1 MADDFEVNLSAT
13 RIDEDTTV
21 VTGFLTAEE
30 IQENEARILSAAMN
44 KYESSKQYSVHT
56 NDSTNSNT
64 LTIDYIDELANGIH
78 TNLKNLIAANQL
90 LVKYVDEDGSMGYAY
105 SVIRANTPTNYT
117 MVYDNVLLAEESED
131 TIAEIKSLVNR
142 FNKSVKIERL
152 IRESISTAYLEG
164 NVPIVLRIT
173 KNGYAVDFLPLDVAY
188 PSGYKFNGDPI
199 LEVDV
204 NTLKTKLQ
212 KTYKKTRKNKAI
224 YFENIAK
231 EIEANFSKEILDAY
245 KANEQYAR
253 IDANYGDCITVNSL
267 GRKFGVSPL
276 FRALKPLV
284 VLNNIEAADVSD
296 SKARSKKIIFQKL
309 RKELLGQSGNLKGL
323 AEQALAHDALTQAL
337 KTNLCAYTA
346 PAFVESLEFVSSKA
360 NNDDASKQLA
370 QYMTKYLQALGIEFV
385 DTEVGNYAG
394 VNVSVTQI
402 IRQINYIKND
412 VERVLNKFYA
422 TLLSSA
428 GIDPNLAPTIE
439 IESAESMALEMR
451 IELAKFVYGTLNASR
466 ETSFKLAGLNLND
479 EKLKRES
486 ELEAGLDDIF
496 TPRKTAYTVSGDD
509 DDNSSG
515 RPTSND
521 DKNKQAFDEDYNK
534 SK

>member
-1 MADDFEVNLSAT
+1 MPDDFEVNFSAT
-13 RIDEDTTV
+13 KVDDDTTV
-21 VTGFLTAEE
+21 VTGFMTAEQ
-30 IQENEARILSAAMN
+30 IRENEAKILSAAMN
-44 KYESSKQYSVHT
+44 KYEASKQYSVHT
-56 NDSTNSNT
+56 SDSTNSNT

-117 MVYDNVLLAEESED
+117 MVYDNTLLTEENEGK
-131 TIAEIKSLVNR
+131 IAEIKSLVNN
-142 FNKSVKIERL
+142 FNKNVKIERL

-173 KNGYAVDFLPLDVAY
+173 KNGYAVDFLPLDIAY

-199 LEVDV
+199 LEFDV
-204 NTLKTKLQ
+204 NALKTKLQ

-224 YFENIAK
+224 YFENIQK
-231 EIEANFSKEILDAY
+231 EIEANFSKEVFDAY
-245 KANEQYAR
+245 KANEQYTR

-276 FRALKPLV
+276 FRALRPLV

-309 RKELLGQSGNLKGL
+309 RKELLGQNGEKKGL
-323 AEQALAHDALTQAL
+323 AEQQLAHEALTQAL

-360 NNDDASKQLA
+360 NNDDASKQLG
-370 QYMTKYLQALGIEFV
+370 QYMTKYLQALGIDFI

-402 IRQINYIKND
+402 IRQINCIKSD

-422 TLLSSA
+422 TLLKSA
-428 GIDPNLAPTIE
+428 GFDPNLAPTIE
-439 IESAESMALEMR
+439 IDDAESMELSMR

-466 ETSFKLAGLNLND
+466 ETAFKLAGLNLND
-479 EKLKRES
+479 EKIKREA
-486 ELEAGLDDIF
+486 EQAQGLDDIF
-496 TPRKTAYTVSGDD
+496 TPRKTAYTTGNDE
-509 DDNSSG
+509 DNSSG

-521 DKNKQAFDEDYNK
+521 DKDKQDFDKDYNK
-534 SK
+534 NK

>member
-1 MADDFEVNLSAT
+1 MPDDFEVNFSAT
-13 RIDEDTTV
+13 KVDDDTTV
-21 VTGFLTAEE
+21 VTGFMTAEQ
-30 IQENEARILSAAMN
+30 IRENEAKILSAAMN
-44 KYESSKQYSVHT
+44 KYEASKQYSVHT
-56 NDSTNSNT
+56 SDSTNSNA

-117 MVYDNVLLAEESED
+117 MVYDNTLLTEENED
-131 TIAEIKSLVNR
+131 KIAEIKSLVNN
-142 FNKSVKIERL
+142 FNKNVKIERL

-173 KNGYAVDFLPLDVAY
+173 KNGYAVDFLPLDIAY

-199 LEVDV
+199 LEFDV
-204 NTLKTKLQ
+204 NALKTKLQ

-231 EIEANFSKEILDAY
+231 EIEANFSKEVFDAY
-245 KANEQYAR
+245 KANEQYTR

-267 GRKFGVSPL
+267 GRKFGISPL
-276 FRALKPLV
+276 FRALRPLV

-309 RKELLGQSGNLKGL
+309 RKELLGQNGEKKGF
-323 AEQALAHDALTQAL
+323 AEQQLAHEALTQAL

-360 NNDDASKQLA
+360 NNDDASKQLG
-370 QYMTKYLQALGIEFV
+370 QYMTKYLQALGIDFI

-394 VNVSVTQI
+394 VNVSITQI
-402 IRQINYIKND
+402 IRQINCIKSD

-422 TLLSSA
+422 TLLTSA
-428 GIDPNLAPTIE
+428 GFDPNLAPTIE
-439 IESAESMALEMR
+439 IEVADSMELSMR

-479 EKLKRES
+479 EKIKRES

-496 TPRKTAYTVSGDD
+496 TPRKTAYTTGNEE
-509 DDNSSG
+509 DNSSG

-521 DKNKQAFDEDYNK
+521 DKDKQDFDKDYNK
-534 SK
+534 NK

>member
-1 MADDFEVNLSAT
+1 MSDDFEINFSAT
-13 RIDEDTTV
+13 KVDDDTTA
-21 VTGFLTAEE
+21 VTGFMTAEQ
-30 IQENEARILSAAMN
+30 IRENEAKILSAAMN
-44 KYESSKQYSVHT
+44 KYEASKQYSVHT
-56 NDSTNSNT
+56 SDSTNSNT

-117 MVYDNVLLAEESED
+117 MVYDNALLSAESED
-131 TIAEIKSLVNR
+131 TIAEIKSLVNN
-142 FNKSVKIERL
+142 FNKNVKIERL

-173 KNGYAVDFLPLDVAY
+173 KNGYAVDFLPLDIAY

-199 LEVDV
+199 LEFDV
-204 NTLKTKLQ
+204 NALKTKLQ

-231 EIEANFSKEILDAY
+231 EIEANFSKEVYDAY
-245 KANEQYAR
+245 KDNEQYAR

-309 RKELLGQSGNLKGL
+309 RKELLGQNGEKKGF
-323 AEQALAHDALTQAL
+323 AEQQLAHDALTQAL

-360 NNDDASKQLA
+360 NNDDASKQLG
-370 QYMTKYLQALGIEFV
+370 QYMTKYLQALGIDFI

-402 IRQINYIKND
+402 IRQINCIKSD
-412 VERVLNKFYA
+412 VERVLNKFYT
-422 TLLSSA
+422 TLLASA
-428 GIDPNLAPTIE
+428 GFDPNLAPTIE
-439 IESAESMALEMR
+439 IEDAESMELSMR

-479 EKLKRES
+479 EKIKREA
-486 ELEAGLDDIF
+486 EQAQGLDDIF
-496 TPRKTAYTVSGDD
+496 TPRKTAYTTGNDE
-509 DDNSSG
+509 DNSSG

-521 DKNKQAFDEDYNK
+521 DKDKQDFDKDYNK
-534 SK
+534 NK

>member
-1 MADDFEVNLSAT
+1 MADDFDVSFIST
-13 RIDEDTTV
+13 KVDSDTTV
-21 VTGFLTAEE
+21 VTSFMTAEE
-30 IQENEARILSAAMN
+30 IKKNEDKILSAAMN

-56 NDSTNSNT
+56 TDSTNSNT

-78 TNLKNLIAANQL
+78 TNLKNLVAANQL

-117 MVYDNVLLAEESED
+117 MVYDNTLLTEENENK
-131 TIAEIKSLVNR
+131 IAEIKALVNN
-142 FNKSVKIERL
+142 FNKNVKIERL

-173 KNGYAVDFLPLDVAY
+173 KNGYAVDFLPLDIAY

-204 NTLKTKLQ
+204 NALKTKLQ

-231 EIEANFSKEILDAY
+231 EIEANFNKEILDAF

-276 FRALKPLV
+276 FRALRPLV
-284 VLNNIEAADVSD
+284 VLNNIESADVSD

-309 RKELLGQSGNLKGL
+309 RKELLGQNGEKKGL

-360 NNDDASKQLA
+360 NNDDASKQLG
-370 QYMTKYLQALGIEFV
+370 QYMTKYLQALGIDFI

-402 IRQINYIKND
+402 IRMINCIKSE
-412 VERVLNKFYA
+412 VERVLNKFYV
-422 TLLSSA
+422 TLLASA
-428 GIDPNLAPTIE
+428 GYDPNLAPTIE
-439 IESAESMALEMR
+439 IEDAESMELSMR

-479 EKLKRES
+479 EKIKRET
-486 ELEAGLDDIF
+486 ELAQGLDEVF

-509 DDNSSG
+509 DNDSSG
-515 RPTSND
+515 RPQSNND
-521 DKNKQAFDEDYNK
+521 KGKQNFDKNYNK
-534 SK
+534 NK

>member
-1 MADDFEVNLSAT
+1 MADDFDVSFIST
-13 RIDEDTTV
+13 KVDSDTTV
-21 VTGFLTAEE
+21 VTSFMAAEE
-30 IQENEARILSAAMN
+30 IKKNEDKILSAAMN

-56 NDSTNSNT
+56 TDSTNSNT

-117 MVYDNVLLAEESED
+117 MVYDNTLLTEENENK
-131 TIAEIKSLVNR
+131 IAEIKALVNN
-142 FNKSVKIERL
+142 FNKNVKIERL

-173 KNGYAVDFLPLDVAY
+173 KNGYAVDFLPLDIAY

-204 NTLKTKLQ
+204 NALKTKLQ

-231 EIEANFSKEILDAY
+231 EIEANFNKEILDAF

-276 FRALKPLV
+276 FRALRPLV
-284 VLNNIEAADVSD
+284 VLNNIESADVSD

-309 RKELLGQSGNLKGL
+309 RKELLGQNGEKKGL

-346 PAFVESLEFVSSKA
+346 PAFVESLEFVSSKS
-360 NNDDASKQLA
+360 NNDDASKQLG
-370 QYMTKYLQALGIEFV
+370 QYMTKYLQALGIDFI

-402 IRQINYIKND
+402 IRMINCIKSE

-422 TLLSSA
+422 TLLASA
-428 GIDPNLAPTIE
+428 GYDPNLAPTIE
-439 IESAESMALEMR
+439 IEDAESMELSMR

-479 EKLKRES
+479 EKIKRET
-486 ELEAGLDDIF
+486 ELAQGLDEVF

-509 DDNSSG
+509 DNDSSG
-515 RPTSND
+515 RPQSNND
-521 DKNKQAFDEDYNK
+521 KGKQNFDKNYNK
-534 SK
+534 NK

>member
-1 MADDFEVNLSAT
+1 MADDFDVSFIST
-13 RIDEDTTV
+13 KVDSDTTV
-21 VTGFLTAEE
+21 VTSFMTAEE
-30 IQENEARILSAAMN
+30 IKKNEDKILSAAMN

-56 NDSTNSNT
+56 TDSTNSNT

-117 MVYDNVLLAEESED
+117 MVYDNTLLTEENENK
-131 TIAEIKSLVNR
+131 IAEIKALVNN
-142 FNKSVKIERL
+142 FNKNVKIERL

-173 KNGYAVDFLPLDVAY
+173 KNGYAVDFLPLDIAY

-204 NTLKTKLQ
+204 NALKTKLQ

-224 YFENIAK
+224 YFKNIAK
-231 EIEANFSKEILDAY
+231 EIEANFNKEILDAF

-276 FRALKPLV
+276 FRALRPLV
-284 VLNNIEAADVSD
+284 VLNNIESADVSD

-309 RKELLGQSGNLKGL
+309 RKELLGQNGEKKGL

-346 PAFVESLEFVSSKA
+346 PAFVESLEFVSSKS
-360 NNDDASKQLA
+360 NNDDASKQLG
-370 QYMTKYLQALGIEFV
+370 QYMTKYLQALGIDFI

-402 IRQINYIKND
+402 IRMINCIKSE

-422 TLLSSA
+422 TLLASA
-428 GIDPNLAPTIE
+428 GYDPNLAPTIE
-439 IESAESMALEMR
+439 IEDAESMELSMR

-479 EKLKRES
+479 EKIKRET
-486 ELEAGLDDIF
+486 ELAQGLDDVF

-509 DDNSSG
+509 DNDSSG
-515 RPTSND
+515 RPQSNND
-521 DKNKQAFDEDYNK
+521 KGKQNFDKNYNK
-534 SK
+534 NK

>member
-1 MADDFEVNLSAT
+1 MPDDFEVNFSAT
-13 RIDEDTTV
+13 KVDDDTTV
-21 VTGFLTAEE
+21 VTGVMTAEQ
-30 IQENEARILSAAMN
+30 IRENEVKILSAAMN
-44 KYESSKQYSVHT
+44 KYEASKQYSVHT
-56 NDSTNSNT
+56 SDSTNSNT

-117 MVYDNVLLAEESED
+117 MVYDNTLLTEENENK
-131 TIAEIKSLVNR
+131 IAEIKSLVNN
-142 FNKSVKIERL
+142 FNKNVKIERL

-173 KNGYAVDFLPLDVAY
+173 KNGYAVDFLPLDIAY

-199 LEVDV
+199 LEFDV
-204 NTLKTKLQ
+204 NALKTKLQ

-231 EIEANFSKEILDAY
+231 EIEANFSKEVFDAY
-245 KANEQYAR
+245 KANEQYTR

-276 FRALKPLV
+276 FRALRPLV

-309 RKELLGQSGNLKGL
+309 RKELLGQNGEKKGL
-323 AEQALAHDALTQAL
+323 AEQQLAHEALTQAL

-360 NNDDASKQLA
+360 NNDDASKQLG
-370 QYMTKYLQALGIEFV
+370 QYMTKYLQALGIDFI

-402 IRQINYIKND
+402 IHQINCIKSD

-422 TLLSSA
+422 TLLTSA
-428 GIDPNLAPTIE
+428 GFDPNLAPTIE
-439 IESAESMALEMR
+439 IDDAESMELSMR

-479 EKLKRES
+479 EKIKRES

-496 TPRKTAYTVSGDD
+496 TPRKTAYTTSGDD
-509 DDNSSG
+509 DSGLSG
-515 RPTSND
+515 RPQSND
-521 DKNKQAFDEDYNK
+521 DKNKQNFDKNYNK
-534 SK
+534 NK

>member
-1 MADDFEVNLSAT
+1 MPDDFEVNFSAT
-13 RIDEDTTV
+13 KVDDDTTV
-21 VTGFLTAEE
+21 VTGFMTAEE
-30 IQENEARILSAAMN
+30 IQKNEAKILSAAMN
-44 KYESSKQYSVHT
+44 KYEASKQYSVHT
-56 NDSTNSNT
+56 SDSTNSNT

-117 MVYDNVLLAEESED
+117 MVYDNALLTEENENK
-131 TIAEIKSLVNR
+131 IAEIKSLVNN
-142 FNKSVKIERL
+142 FNKNVKIERL

-173 KNGYAVDFLPLDVAY
+173 KNGYAVDFLPLDIAY

-199 LEVDV
+199 LEFDV
-204 NTLKTKLQ
+204 NALKTKLQ

-231 EIEANFSKEILDAY
+231 EIEANFSKEVFDAY
-245 KANEQYAR
+245 KANEQYTR

-276 FRALKPLV
+276 FRALRPLV

-309 RKELLGQSGNLKGL
+309 RKELLGQNGEKKGL
-323 AEQALAHDALTQAL
+323 AEQQLAHEALTQAL

-360 NNDDASKQLA
+360 NNDDASKQLG
-370 QYMTKYLQALGIEFV
+370 QYMTKYLQALGIDFI

-402 IRQINYIKND
+402 IRQINCIKSD

-422 TLLSSA
+422 TLLASA
-428 GIDPNLAPTIE
+428 GFDPNLAPTIE
-439 IESAESMALEMR
+439 IDDAESMELSMR

-479 EKLKRES
+479 EKIKRES

-496 TPRKTAYTVSGDD
+496 TPRKTAYTTGNNE
-509 DDNSSG
+509 DNSSG

-521 DKNKQAFDEDYNK
+521 DKDKQDFDKDYNK
-534 SK
+534 NK

>member
-1 MADDFEVNLSAT
+1 MADDFDVSFIST
-13 RIDEDTTV
+13 KVDSDTTV
-21 VTGFLTAEE
+21 VTSFMTAEE
-30 IQENEARILSAAMN
+30 IKKNEDKILSAAMN

-56 NDSTNSNT
+56 TDSTNSNT

-117 MVYDNVLLAEESED
+117 MVYDNTLLTEENENK
-131 TIAEIKSLVNR
+131 IAEIKALVNN
-142 FNKSVKIERL
+142 FNKNVKIERL

-173 KNGYAVDFLPLDVAY
+173 KNGYAVDFLPLDIAY

-204 NTLKTKLQ
+204 NALKTKLQ

-231 EIEANFSKEILDAY
+231 EIEANFNKEILDAF

-276 FRALKPLV
+276 FRALRPLV
-284 VLNNIEAADVSD
+284 VLNNIESADVSD

-309 RKELLGQSGNLKGL
+309 RKELLGQNGEKKGL

-346 PAFVESLEFVSSKA
+346 PAFVESLEFVSSKS
-360 NNDDASKQLA
+360 NNDDASKQLG
-370 QYMTKYLQALGIEFV
+370 QYMTKYLQALGIDFI
-385 DTEVGNYAG
+385 DTKVGNYAG

-402 IRQINYIKND
+402 IRMINCIKSE

-422 TLLSSA
+422 TLLASA
-428 GIDPNLAPTIE
+428 GYNPNLAPTIE
-439 IESAESMALEMR
+439 IEDAESMELSMR

-479 EKLKRES
+479 EKIKRET
-486 ELEAGLDDIF
+486 ELTQGLDEVF

-509 DDNSSG
+509 NDSSG
-515 RPTSND
+515 RPQSNND
-521 DKNKQAFDEDYNK
+521 KGKQNFDKNYNK
-534 SK
+534 NK

>member
-1 MADDFEVNLSAT
+1 MPDDFEVNFSAT
-13 RIDEDTTV
+13 KVDDDTTV
-21 VTGFLTAEE
+21 VTGFMTAEQ
-30 IQENEARILSAAMN
+30 IRENEAKILSAAMN
-44 KYESSKQYSVHT
+44 KYEVSKQYSVHT
-56 NDSTNSNT
+56 SDSTNSNT
-64 LTIDYIDELANGIH
+64 LTTDYIDELADGIH

-117 MVYDNVLLAEESED
+117 MVYDNTLLTEENED
-131 TIAEIKSLVNR
+131 KIAEIKSLVNN
-142 FNKSVKIERL
+142 FNKNVKIERL

-173 KNGYAVDFLPLDVAY
+173 KNGYAVDFLPLDIAY

-199 LEVDV
+199 LEFDV
-204 NTLKTKLQ
+204 NALKTKLQ
-212 KTYKKTRKNKAI
+212 KTYKKTRKNKAL

-231 EIEANFSKEILDAY
+231 EIEANFSKEVFDAY
-245 KANEQYAR
+245 KDNEQYTR

-276 FRALKPLV
+276 FRALRPLV

-296 SKARSKKIIFQKL
+296 SRARSKKIIFQKL
-309 RKELLGQSGNLKGL
+309 RKELLGQNGEKKAL
-323 AEQALAHDALTQAL
+323 AEQQLAHEALTQAL

-360 NNDDASKQLA
+360 NNDDASKQLG
-370 QYMTKYLQALGIEFV
+370 QYMTKYLQALGIDFI

-402 IRQINYIKND
+402 IRQINCIKSD

-422 TLLSSA
+422 TLLTSA
-428 GIDPNLAPTIE
+428 GFDPNLAPTIE
-439 IESAESMALEMR
+439 IEDAESMELSMR

-479 EKLKRES
+479 EKIKRET
-486 ELEAGLDDIF
+486 EHAQGLDDIF
-496 TPRKTAYTVSGDD
+496 TPRKTAYTTGSE
-509 DDNSSG
+509 DDNGSSG
-515 RPTSND
+515 RPQSND
-521 DKNKQAFDEDYNK
+521 DKNKQNFDKNYNK
-534 SK
+534 NK

>member
-1 MADDFEVNLSAT
+1 MADDFEVNFSAT
-13 RIDEDTTV
+13 KVDDDTTV
-21 VTGFLTAEE
+21 VTGFMTAEE
-30 IQENEARILSAAMN
+30 IRKNEEKILSAAMN
-44 KYESSKQYSVHT
+44 KYETSKQYSVHT
-56 NDSTNSNT
+56 TDSTNSNT

-78 TNLKNLIAANQL
+78 TNLKNLISANQL

-117 MVYDNVLLAEESED
+117 MVYDNTLLTEENED
-131 TIAEIKSLVNR
+131 KIAEIKSLVKN
-142 FNKSVKIERL
+142 FNKTVKIERL

-173 KNGYAVDFLPLDVAY
+173 KNGYAVDFLPLDIAY

-231 EIEANFSKEILDAY
+231 EIEANFSKEVFDAY

-276 FRALKPLV
+276 FRALRPLV

-309 RKELLGQSGNLKGL
+309 RKELLGQNGEKKGL

-360 NNDDASKQLA
+360 NNDDASKQLG
-370 QYMTKYLQALGIEFV
+370 QYMTKYLQALGVDFI

-402 IRQINYIKND
+402 IRQINCIKSD
-412 VERVLNKFYA
+412 VERVLNKFYT
-422 TLLSSA
+422 TLLASA
-428 GIDPNLAPTIE
+428 GFDPNLAPTIK
-439 IESAESMALEMR
+439 IENAESMELSMR
-451 IELAKFVYGTLNASR
+451 IDLAKFVYGTLNASR
-466 ETSFKLAGLNLND
+466 ETSFKLAGLDLND
-479 EKLKRES
+479 EKIKRES

-496 TPRKTAYTVSGDD
+496 TPRKTAYTTSGDD
-509 DDNSSG
+509 EGSSG
-515 RPTSND
+515 RPASND
-521 DKNKQAFDEDYNK
+521 DKGKQNFDKEYNK
-534 SK
+534 NK

>member
-1 MADDFEVNLSAT
+1 MPDDFEVNFSAT
-13 RIDEDTTV
+13 KVDDDTTV
-21 VTGFLTAEE
+21 VTSFMTAEQ
-30 IQENEARILSAAMN
+30 IQENEAKILSAAMN
-44 KYESSKQYSVHT
+44 KYEASKQYSVHT
-56 NDSTNSNT
+56 SDSTNSNT

-117 MVYDNVLLAEESED
+117 MVYDNTLLTEENED
-131 TIAEIKSLVNR
+131 KIAEIKSLVNN

-173 KNGYAVDFLPLDVAY
+173 KNGYAVDFLPLDIAY

-199 LEVDV
+199 LEFDV
-204 NTLKTKLQ
+204 NALKTKLQ

-231 EIEANFSKEILDAY
+231 EIEANFSKEVFDAY
-245 KANEQYAR
+245 KANEQYTR

-276 FRALKPLV
+276 FRALRPLV

-309 RKELLGQSGNLKGL
+309 RKELLGQNGEKKGL
-323 AEQALAHDALTQAL
+323 AEQQLAHEALTQAL

-360 NNDDASKQLA
+360 NNDDASKQLG
-370 QYMTKYLQALGIEFV
+370 QYMTKYLQALGIDFI

-402 IRQINYIKND
+402 IRQINCIKSD

-422 TLLSSA
+422 TLLTSA
-428 GIDPNLAPTIE
+428 GFDPNLAPTIE
-439 IESAESMALEMR
+439 IEDAESMELSMR

-479 EKLKRES
+479 EKIKRET
-486 ELEAGLDDIF
+486 EQAQGLDDIF
-496 TPRKTAYTVSGDD
+496 TPRKTAYTTGNDE
-509 DDNSSG
+509 DNSSG

-521 DKNKQAFDEDYNK
+521 DKDKQDFDKNYNK
-534 SK
+534 NK

>member
-1 MADDFEVNLSAT
+1 MADDFDVSFIST
-13 RIDEDTTV
+13 KVDSDTTV
-21 VTGFLTAEE
+21 VTSFMTAEE
-30 IQENEARILSAAMN
+30 IKKNEDKILSAAMN

-56 NDSTNSNT
+56 TDSTNSNT

-78 TNLKNLIAANQL
+78 THLKNLIAANQL

-117 MVYDNVLLAEESED
+117 MVYDNTLLTEENENK
-131 TIAEIKSLVNR
+131 IAEIKALVNN
-142 FNKSVKIERL
+142 FNKNVKIERL

-173 KNGYAVDFLPLDVAY
+173 KNGYAVDFLPLDIAY

-204 NTLKTKLQ
+204 NALKTKLQ

-231 EIEANFSKEILDAY
+231 EIEANFNKEILDAF

-276 FRALKPLV
+276 FRALRPLV
-284 VLNNIEAADVSD
+284 VLNNIESADVSD

-309 RKELLGQSGNLKGL
+309 RKELLGQNGEKKGL

-346 PAFVESLEFVSSKA
+346 PAFVESLEFVSSKS
-360 NNDDASKQLA
+360 NNDDASKQLG
-370 QYMTKYLQALGIEFV
+370 QYMTKYLQALGIDFI

-402 IRQINYIKND
+402 IRMINCIKSE
-412 VERVLNKFYA
+412 VERVLNKFYV
-422 TLLSSA
+422 TLLASA
-428 GIDPNLAPTIE
+428 GYDPNLAPTIE
-439 IESAESMALEMR
+439 IEDAESMELSMR

-479 EKLKRES
+479 EKIKRET
-486 ELEAGLDDIF
+486 ELAQGLDEVF

-509 DDNSSG
+509 DDSSG
-515 RPTSND
+515 RPQSNND
-521 DKNKQAFDEDYNK
+521 KGKQNFDKNYNK
-534 SK
+534 NK

>member
-1 MADDFEVNLSAT
+1 MADDFEVSLSAT
-13 RIDEDTTV
+13 RIDNDTTV
-21 VTGFLTAEE
+21 VTGFMTAEE
-30 IQENEARILSAAMN
+30 IQKNEAKILSAAMQ
-44 KYESSKQYSVHT
+44 KYEGSKQYSVHT

-90 LVKYVDEDGSMGYAY
+90 LVKYVDEDGSMGYTY

-117 MVYDNVLLAEESED
+117 LVYDNKLLSEQGEEKV
-131 TIAEIKSLVNR
+131 AEIKSLINQ
-142 FNKSVKIERL
+142 FNKDVKIKRL

-164 NVPIVLRIT
+164 NVPVVLRIT
-173 KNGYAVDFLPLDVAY
+173 KNGYAVDFLPLDIAY

-204 NTLKTKLQ
+204 NALKTKLQ

-231 EIEANFSKEILDAY
+231 EIEANFNKEILDAY
-245 KANEQYAR
+245 RANEQYAR
-253 IDANYGDCITVNSL
+253 IDANYGDCITINSL
-267 GRKFGVSPL
+267 GRKFGLSPL
-276 FRALKPLV
+276 FRALRSLV
-284 VLNNIEAADVSD
+284 VLNNIELADVSD

-309 RKELLGQSGNLKGL
+309 RKELLGQNGERKGL
-323 AEQALAHDALTQAL
+323 AEQALAHEALTQAL

-360 NNDDASKQLA
+360 NNDDASKQLS
-370 QYMTKYLQALGIEFV
+370 QYMTKYLQALGIDFI

-394 VNVSVTQI
+394 VNVSITQI
-402 IRQINYIKND
+402 IRQINCIKSE

-422 TLLSSA
+422 TLLSSK
-428 GIDPNLAPTIE
+428 GIDPNLAPTIQ
-439 IESAESMALEMR
+439 IEDAESMELSMR
-451 IELAKFVYGTLNASR
+451 IDLAKFVYGTLNASR

-486 ELEAGLDDIF
+486 ELDEGLDDIF
-496 TPRKTAYTVSGDD
+496 TPRKTAYTTGD

-515 RPTSND
+515 RPQSND
-521 DKNKQAFDEDYNK
+521 DKNKQKFDQNYNK
-534 SK
+534 NK